1 MPYRFLEDAPVA
13 DVGFVA
19 SGDTL
24 AACFQA
30 AADATL
36 AVMLGNPE
44 QLEARQEV
52 QLHVEADTREL
63 VLLRFLEEFIYYKDA
78 HGLLLRATAVR
89 VTDGGDGWQVDATAA
104 GEPIDPSR
112 HRLAADPKAVT
123 LHRLQVAR
131 IDGGAWEATVV
142 LDI

>member
-63 VLLRFLEEFIYYKDA
+63 ALLRFLEEFIYYKDA

-112 HRLAADPKAVT
+112 HLKYT
-123 LHRLQVAR
+123 LH
-131 IDGGAWEATVV
+131 
-142 LDI
+142 

>member
-1 MPYRFLEDAPVA
+1 VPYRFLADAPVA

-63 VLLRFLEEFIYYKDA
+63 ALLRFLEEFIYHKDA

-89 VTDGGDGWQVDATAA
+89 VTDGGEGWQVDATAA

-112 HRLAADPKAVT
+112 HLLAADAKAVT
-123 LHRLQVAR
+123 LHRLRVTR
-131 IDGGAWEATVV
+131 TDSGAWEATVV

>member
-1 MPYRFLEDAPVA
+1 VPYRFLDDAPVA

-19 SGDTL
+19 SGGTL
-24 AACFQA
+24 DVCFQA

-44 QLEARQEV
+44 ALAARQTV
-52 QLHVEADTREL
+52 HLHVEAESLEL
-63 VLLRFLEEFIYYKDA
+63 ALLRFLEEFIYYKDA
-78 HGLLLRATAVR
+78 QGLLLRATAVR
-89 VTDGGDGWQVDATAA
+89 VSNGPRRWQVDATAA

-112 HRLAADPKAVT
+112 HLLAADVKAVT
-123 LHRLQVAR
+123 LHRLRVSR
-131 IDGGAWEATVV
+131 GDSGAWEATVV